1 MDLTPIQLLWFIL
14 IAVLWIGYLALEGFG
29 FGVGMLLKI
38 LPKSEKERRLALNTI
53 GPHWDGN
60 EVWVLTAG
68 GANLRRLPRMV
79 RHHVLRHV
87 PWRSSSSSCA

>member
-38 LPKSEKERRLALNTI
+38 LRSPRRSA
-53 GPHWDGN
+53 
-60 EVWVLTAG
+60 VW
-68 GANLRRLPRMV
+68 R
-79 RHHVLRHV
+79 
-87 PWRSSSSSCA
+87 